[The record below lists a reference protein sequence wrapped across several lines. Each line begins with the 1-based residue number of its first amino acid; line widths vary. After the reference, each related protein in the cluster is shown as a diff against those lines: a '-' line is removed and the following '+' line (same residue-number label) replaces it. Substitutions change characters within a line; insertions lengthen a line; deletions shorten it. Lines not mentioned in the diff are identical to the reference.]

1 MRRNVR
7 RFTTFKGKRLEKKQL
22 SKRDGEKTSLRRRTL
37 ASFIASVLVI
47 VLIALFFSERGQ
59 NITSIVS
66 GLFRRDIELKTSSS
80 SYINILF
87 LGIGGGGHAG
97 PNLTDTIVFAHIDR
111 QKNNIQL
118 ISIPRDLWIPV
129 TQAKINS
136 SYAYGQ
142 KEGRKGI
149 LLASS
154 VVEKVVGQV
163 IDYTVVVD
171 FQGFVKLVDL
181 LSGIEVDVQKSF
193 SDNYYPIPGR
203 EDDLCGRSEEETAEI
218 LATASSE
225 LSQFE
230 IFPCR
235 YQQINFE
242 RGKQVM
248 DGETALL
255 FVRSRH
261 AQGDEGTDFARSRRQ
276 IQVLLAVKDKILS
289 LGTLVNPVKVFGMI
303 DVLEGHVTSDI
314 STFEYDDFIK
324 LAQKMQNAKISH
336 YVIDTGNEKE
346 ERFGLLVNPPI
357 SDEYRMQWVLIPRKG
372 NGDFSEIQEYVKCI
386 VNNQVCEIGEN
397 GVSVSNA
404 R

>member
-1 MRRNVR
+1 MRKNVR
-7 RFTTFKGKRLEKKQL
+7 RFTVLKGKQLEKKQL
-22 SKRDGEKTSLRRRTL
+22 SKGNGEKTSYRRIL
-37 ASFIASVLVI
+37 ASFIASVIVI
-47 VLIALFFSERGQ
+47 FLIFLFSSERGQ
-59 NITSIVS
+59 NIASIIS
-66 GLFRRDIELKTSSS
+66 GLFMRDIQLKTSSN
-80 SYINILF
+80 SYVNILF
-87 LGIGGGGHAG
+87 LGIGGGRHSG

-111 QKNNIQL
+111 QKNSIEL

-129 TQAKINS
+129 TEAKINS

-142 KEGRKGI
+142 KEGGKGI
-149 LLASS
+149 LLASA
-154 VVEKVVGQV
+154 VVEKVTGQA

-181 LSGIEVDVQKSF
+181 LSGIEVDVQRSF
-193 SDNYYPIPGR
+193 NDSYYPIPGR
-203 EDDLCGRSEEETAEI
+203 EDDLCGRPEEEIPEI

-230 IFPCR
+230 IFSCR
-235 YQQINFE
+235 YQQIHFE
-242 RGKQVM
+242 SGKQVM

-255 FVRSRH
+255 YVRSRH
-261 AQGDEGTDFARSRRQ
+261 AQGEEGTDFARSRRQ
-276 IQVLLAVKDKILS
+276 IQVVLAVKDKILS

-336 YVIDTGNEKE
+336 YVIDTGDEKK

-357 SDEYRMQWVLIPRKG
+357 SEEYRMQWVLIPRKG
-372 NGDFSEIQEYVKCI
+372 NEDFSEIQEYVKCI
-386 VNNQVCEIGEN
+386 IENKRCEIKADN
-397 GVSVSNA
+397 IASY
-404 R
+404 